1 MPVRVDDFVKK
12 KWNRVFDTFFDLNK
26 GGTIDWE
33 DFKILFEK
41 VKDMRGA
48 ESNEYK
54 IAQDAMLTVWKGL
67 LSEAKGLAMTD
78 EIPQDIEISRDEW
91 YKIWTHY
98 DPKKMSI
105 WQWEYLK
112 FMFFLLDSSADKFV
126 DVDEYSE
133 VMKIYGVEPKES
145 KLAFSCFALTKDGKK
160 LDKIDYGIFVQLWNE
175 FFASNDPNDRGAW
188 LFGIVE

>member
-1 MPVRVDDFVKK
+1 MKK
-12 KWNRVFDTFFDLNK
+12 KWDRVFTTFFDLNK
-26 GGTIDWE
+26 GGTIDWD
-33 DFKILFEK
+33 DFEVLFTKIKE
-41 VKDMRGA
+41 MRGEA
-48 ESNEYK
+48 SNEYK
-54 IAQDAMLTVWKGL
+54 IAKDAMLTVWKGL
-67 LSEAKGLAMTD
+67 LMESKGLLMTD
-78 EIPQDIEISRDEW
+78 EIPQGIEISKDEW

-126 DVDEYSE
+126 DVEEYSS
-133 VMKIYGVEPKES
+133 VMKIYGVEEKES
-145 KLAFSCFALTKDGKK
+145 RLAFSCFALTKDGKK

-175 FFASNDPNDRGAW
+175 FFGDNDPNARGAW